1 MLIESSPGSD
11 WGHAQKFVGAGCER
25 APGQRRWRRF
35 RRHQLSKIGRS
46 LHLHPGSGAWSG
58 VWWWNWCDRCSGHQ
72 SGYPSHHPQ
81 AVWWNL
87 SGVGEIATK
96 KVKQRPKPSVVSPPG
111 TKWGQRVQFD
121 QRDQAQRPTIIR
133 RQGAEN
139 MTEGFHRPVAV
150 KDIWQQFNHK
160 E

>member
-1 MLIESSPGSD
+1 MVWCLVVELVRSVQ
-11 WGHAQKFVGAGCER
+11 W
-25 APGQRRWRRF
+25 APEW
-35 RRHQLSKIGRS
+35 LSVPP
-46 LHLHPGSGAWSG
+46 L
-58 VWWWNWCDRCSGHQ
+58 C
-72 SGYPSHHPQ
+72 HPQ

-111 TKWGQRVQFD
+111 TKWGQRVGFD

-133 RQGAEN
+133 RQVAEN